1 MFQPDS
7 FLIRFLTKTC
17 DLLFLNIMFV
27 LSCVTII
34 FSGAAVTSLY
44 AVTLKMIRG
53 QDYAPVKDFLRA
65 LRENFLPSFPA
76 AILLLVD
83 VTLLAILRAALYAE
97 TLLMP
102 PTMFVLLSFAA
113 DLLTA
118 LLSWLFPLL
127 ARFENTFSRHLNN
140 AVRLALVN
148 LPVTFLS
155 FRIPNQREE
164 KKEIQPAGNQL
175 GRYQPDIIRRI
186 LRFMEY
192 NVQRAIRLLPETAA
206 RKLTANPS
214 KPLRQRH
221 RRNQQIEICQKFQ
234 PFYLRIK
241 HRR

>member
-1 MFQPDS
+1 MFRPDS
-7 FLIRFLTKTC
+7 LLIRFLTKIC

-27 LSCVTII
+27 LSCVTIV

-83 VTLLAILRAALYAE
+83 VTLLAILRAAHYAE

-102 PTMFVLLSFAA
+102 PALFVLLAIITIF
-113 DLLTA
+113 LTA

-148 LPVTFLS
+148 LPVTFLLTAV
-155 FRIPNQREE
+155 N
-164 KKEIQPAGNQL
+164 
-175 GRYQPDIIRRI
+175 
-186 LRFMEY
+186 
-192 NVQRAIRLLPETAA
+192 LLPLLLCLLIPPSLGVVFAFWLLFGFAA
-206 RKLTANPS
+206 GAWVNS
-214 KPLRQRH
+214 
-221 RRNQQIEICQKFQ
+221 
-234 PFYLRIK
+234 FYLNRIFQSLQGG
-241 HRR
+241 